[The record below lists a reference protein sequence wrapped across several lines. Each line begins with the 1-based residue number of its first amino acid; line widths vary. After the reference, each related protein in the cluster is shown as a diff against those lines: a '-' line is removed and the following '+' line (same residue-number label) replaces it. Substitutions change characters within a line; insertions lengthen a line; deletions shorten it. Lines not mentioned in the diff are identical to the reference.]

1 MCTLV
6 ARIVKLRPVHVTFLT
21 LPSLH
26 ARVQGEVARDF
37 QPGEEHLA
45 SRIRY
50 LETLSKTHEH
60 SLTQRTAESSR

>member
-26 ARVQGEVARDF
+26 GRVQGEVARDF

-50 LETLSKTHEH
+50 LGT
-60 SLTQRTAESSR
+60 

>member
-26 ARVQGEVARDF
+26 GRVQGEVARDF

-50 LETLSKTHEH
+50 LETLTTTREH
-60 SLTQRTAESSR
+60 SLTRCNTESSR